1 MSAAEGVLSET
12 YRSVVAAWE
21 CDVMGHLTIAFY
33 FDRFSDA
40 AMSLIERLAPSK
52 APPAAAWRSTR
63 ILTRYR
69 KELRAGDGLFIRSG
83 VIGKDGDAIRIGHEL
98 VRPDTREVCTLV
110 EQTLTPRDLP
120 YGAHGE
126 QRRVLG
132 EATAAWTTPG
142 FDDVASPARRERMID
157 SGRDRVK
164 AWELD
169 ERGELSL
176 SGFVHRFAHACLHVC
191 SAFGMTPDYMRAERR
206 GFSTFETRLE
216 LMAPPPG
223 AGDPLVLR
231 SGLTKA
237 GNSSLR
243 MLHEMSHGR
252 SGERLAVFHQSGV
265 HFDLEARRSAPLPAA
280 LRERADSLVIA

>member
-1 MSAAEGVLSET
+1 MSAAEGLLTET

-40 AMSLIERLAPSK
+40 AFSLIEQLAPTK
-52 APPAAAWRSTR
+52 VPPAAAWRSTR
-63 ILTRYR
+63 LLVRYQ

-83 VIGKDGDAIRIGHEL
+83 IVGRDGEAIRIGHEL

-110 EQTLTPRDLP
+110 EHTLMPRELP
-120 YGAHGE
+120 YGGQAE
-126 QRRVLG
+126 QRRVLA
-132 EATAAWTTPG
+132 EAAVAWSSPG
-142 FDDVASPARRERMID
+142 FDDIAESARRERMVD

-164 AWELD
+164 AWEID

-176 SGFVHRFAHACLHVC
+176 SGYVHRFAHACLHLC
-191 SAFGMTPDYMRAERR
+191 SAFGMTPDYMREARR

-216 LMAPPPG
+216 VLAPPPS
-223 AGDPLVLR
+223 AGDAVVAR
-231 SGLTKA
+231 SGLLKA
-237 GNSSLR
+237 GNASLR
-243 MLHEMSHGR
+243 MLHELSLAR
-252 SGERLAVFHQSGV
+252 SGERLAIFHQAGV

-280 LRERADSLVIA
+280 LRERASALAIA